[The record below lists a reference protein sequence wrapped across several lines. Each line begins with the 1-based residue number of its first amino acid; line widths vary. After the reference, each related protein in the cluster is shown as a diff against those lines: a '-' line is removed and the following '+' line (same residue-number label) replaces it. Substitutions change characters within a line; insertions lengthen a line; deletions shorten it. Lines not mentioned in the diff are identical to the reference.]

1 MIHYLERRRGFFLP
15 SSRFLTGAGGIGS
28 GSELGRRV
36 VTVGALLP
44 VVCPD
49 WFWGHKKTSS
59 FLGKRAL
66 L

>member
-1 MIHYLERRRGFFLP
+1 MIYLERRREFFFP
-15 SSRFLTGAGGIGS
+15 SSRFLIGAEGGF

-44 VVCPD
+44 VVCSD
-49 WFWGHKKTSS
+49 WFWGQKKTSS
-59 FLGKRAL
+59 FLAKRSL